1 MTPQMVEHLY
11 SWRRYVDALNKN
23 IQNRFDGNLEVL
35 TAFKVLNPT
44 TVPKEAQLTLSSV
57 A

>member
-23 IQNRFDGNLEVL
+23 IQNRSDGNL
-35 TAFKVLNPT
+35 KVLNPT